1 MDFGVVVS
9 DAGDGGAAAGVE
21 DGAAGGEGEVD
32 AGGVGYGG
40 GLVGEGAVEEGGVLL
55 GRLGLGG
62 GGLEAVGGD
71 GGVRVESWVGGAVGG
86 HCCSVVGQW
95 GVFLYIGRARRLEK
109 RCQARSQSNVDVSKL
124 NIG

>member
-9 DAGDGGAAAGVE
+9 DAGDCGAAAGVE

-32 AGGVGYGG
+32 AGGVGYDG
-40 GLVGEGAVEEGGVLL
+40 GLVGEGAVKEGGVLP

-62 GGLEAVGGD
+62 GGLETVGGD

-86 HCCSVVGQW
+86 HFCLVVGQW
-95 GVFLYIGRARRLEK
+95 GVFLYI
-109 RCQARSQSNVDVSKL
+109 
-124 NIG
+124 